1 MIFVNH
7 VNPLVNHLPG
17 KIFSFE
23 ECLNLNPPQRR
34 GLVEVNNLNTMRYY
48 TFGDEPAISPDNFF
62 MNEALKEA
70 KLALAEDE
78 IPIGAVVVC
87 NGQII
92 GRGHNLT
99 ERLNDVSAHAE
110 MQALTAAANFMGGK
124 YLKECTLY
132 VTMEPCVMCA
142 GASYWFQLSKI
153 VFGAYDTK
161 LGFGRLNQKI
171 THPKT
176 LITGGIR
183 ENECAELVRSFFKG
197 KRSK

>member
-1 MIFVNH
+1 
-7 VNPLVNHLPG
+7 
-17 KIFSFE
+17 
-23 ECLNLNPPQRR
+23 
-34 GLVEVNNLNTMRYY
+34 MRYINFEGEA
-48 TFGDEPAISPDNFF
+48 TISPDDFF
-62 MNEALKEA
+62 MNEALREA

-78 IPIGAVVVC
+78 IPIGAIVVC
-87 NGQII
+87 KGQII

-110 MQALTAAANFMGGK
+110 MQALTAAANYMGGK
-124 YLKECTLY
+124 YLPECTLY

-142 GASYWFQLSKI
+142 GASYWFQVGKI
-153 VFGAYDTK
+153 VFGAYDAR

-183 ENECAELVRSFFKG
+183 ENECGQLVKDFFKSRRQ
-197 KRSK
+197 KT

>member
-1 MIFVNH
+1 MRYV
-7 VNPLVNHLPG
+7 
-17 KIFSFE
+17 SFE
-23 ECLNLNPPQRR
+23 N
-34 GLVEVNNLNTMRYY
+34 
-48 TFGDEPAISPDNFF
+48 EPAAISPDEFF
-62 MNEALKEA
+62 MNEAIKEA

-87 NGQII
+87 KGKII

-110 MQALTAAANFMGGK
+110 MQALTAAANYMGGK
-124 YLKECTLY
+124 YLKECILY

-142 GASYWFQLSKI
+142 GAAYWFQLGGI

-176 LITGGIR
+176 VITGGIK
-183 ENECAELVRSFFKG
+183 ENECSELVKEFFRK
-197 KRSK
+197 KR

>member
-1 MIFVNH
+1 
-7 VNPLVNHLPG
+7 
-17 KIFSFE
+17 
-23 ECLNLNPPQRR
+23 
-34 GLVEVNNLNTMRYY
+34 MRYY
-48 TFGDEPAISPDNFF
+48 TFGDEPAISPDDFF
-62 MNEALKEA
+62 MKEALREA
-70 KLALAEDE
+70 KLALAEGE
-78 IPIGAVVVC
+78 IPIGAIVVC

-99 ERLNDVSAHAE
+99 ERLTDVSAHAE
-110 MQALTAAANFMGGK
+110 MQALTASANFLGGK
-124 YLKECTLY
+124 YLKDCTLY

-176 LITGGIR
+176 VITGGIR
-183 ENECAELVRSFFKG
+183 ENECAELVRSFFKN
-197 KRSK
+197 KRGLNQRKT

>member
-1 MIFVNH
+1 
-7 VNPLVNHLPG
+7 
-17 KIFSFE
+17 
-23 ECLNLNPPQRR
+23 
-34 GLVEVNNLNTMRYY
+34 MRYV
-48 TFGDEPAISPDNFF
+48 TFGDEQPVISPDEFY

-70 KLALAEDE
+70 KVALAEDE

-87 NGQII
+87 QGKII

-99 ERLNDVSAHAE
+99 ERLTDVSAHAE
-110 MQALTAAANFMGGK
+110 MQALTAAANYIGGK

-142 GASYWFQLSKI
+142 GATYWFQVGKI
-153 VFGAYDTK
+153 VFGAYDVK

-176 LITGGIR
+176 IITGGIN
-183 ENECAELVRSFFKG
+183 ENECAELVREFFKK
-197 KRSK
+197 KR